1 MMRHRTRSA
10 VELYAGTYVPGRRAA
25 AQLGYVDAS
34 IFVADLPIASRVAR
48 TELAEQR
55 LLERLRRSAEQLGAN
70 AVLDVEI
77 CVDLFACSDAVSGTQ
92 LRATGSAMKLEP
104 PYEADGVEAK
114 ALGPLGIGS
123 APASR

>member
-1 MMRHRTRSA
+1 MTRHRTTNA
-10 VELYAGTYVPGRRAA
+10 VELYPGTYAPGRRAA

-55 LLERLRRSAEQLGAN
+55 LLELLRRSAEQLGAN
-70 AVLDVEI
+70 AVLDVEM
-77 CVDLFACSDAVSGTQ
+77 CVDLFACRNAVSGTQ

-104 PYEADGVEAK
+104 PQGGDPVEAS
-114 ALGPLGIGS
+114 ALDPLGRGS
-123 APASR
+123 APASK

>member
-1 MMRHRTRSA
+1 MTKHRTMNA
-10 VELYAGTYVPGRRAA
+10 VELHAGTYVHGRRAA
-25 AQLGYVDAS
+25 AQLGYVDAG

-55 LLERLRRSAEQLGAN
+55 LLELLRRSAEQLGAN

-92 LRATGSAMKLEP
+92 LRATGSAIKLEP
-104 PYEADGVEAK
+104 PLWADPAEAN
-114 ALGPLGIGS
+114 ALDPPGIG
-123 APASR
+123 